1 MKKELSE
8 SSTTKKINNTN
19 KPDKISN
26 TKRVLTLLDEHPE
39 AGVIAGGALTA
50 SGISAMVVYGIKLA
64 RA

>member
-1 MKKELSE
+1 M
-8 SSTTKKINNTN
+8 TNTN